1 MSNPLMKD
9 SQTQMMQHGQQ
20 APQMTIQQAAAQL
33 KSNTAEM
40 LKQSGVSVPESMMS
54 DPNAMIQHLI
64 QSGQRPQNR
73 LTQIMQMF
81 GRR

>member
-20 APQMTIQQAAAQL
+20 ALQMTIQQAAAQL

-40 LKQSGVSVPESMMS
+40 LKQAGVSVPESMMS

>member
-1 MSNPLMKD
+1 MSNPLMKG
-9 SQTQMMQHGQQ
+9 SQTQMMQQGQQ
-20 APQMTIQQAAAQL
+20 TPQITIQQAAAQL

-40 LKQSGVSVPESMMS
+40 LKQAGVSVPESMMG